1 MKEWVGYWTIQYIG
15 HDAEEF
21 QRKAGLTIPNFFQDF
36 ETYEK
41 LLIHKNGIKKRQ
53 MKNRIECNKPLRWY
67 TADRDLETLATIL
80 LHGEERLKVDIFSD
94 TDRKIEQ
101 QEYKR
106 DQEGKIQRTF
116 RAIENEN
123 EDLIGNQ
130 IYGGNESEQR
140 RRFSINE
147 LGIVNQIQTKE
158 QLLDYLKLVKYLMR
172 EGKEIDQVQ
181 DYLNEVLEKLENK
194 KEFQKIGTLVTS
206 EEDLQK
212 LFVKIESQAPI
223 VEEEGIS
230 TIIKGIP
237 GHIRKDINMRE
248 QMKILMFAEIGSKEE
263 AIRYMEQAGWLRE
276 NIEYENEKNEIVKN

>member
-1 MKEWVGYWTIQYIG
+1 MCI
-15 HDAEEF
+15 
-21 QRKAGLTIPNFFQDF
+21 R
-36 ETYEK
+36 
-41 LLIHKNGIKKRQ
+41 
-53 MKNRIECNKPLRWY
+53 
-67 TADRDLETLATIL
+67 DR
-80 LHGEERLKVDIFSD
+80 
-94 TDRKIEQ
+94 
-101 QEYKR
+101 
-106 DQEGKIQRTF
+106 
-116 RAIENEN
+116 
-123 EDLIGNQ
+123 
-130 IYGGNESEQR
+130 R

-263 AIRYMEQAGWLRE
+263 AIRYR
-276 NIEYENEKNEIVKN
+276 